1 MHFNF
6 KDDVYISHKKKHSM
20 GISHG
25 AVAQSVEPPSKVPV
39 WCNSTVASSHTA
51 VNPSS
56 AISSSAEIRALF
68 WENKL

>member
-6 KDDVYISHKKKHSM
+6 KDDDYISHKKEHSM
-20 GISHG
+20 GISHD
-25 AVAQSVEPPSKVPV
+25 AVAQSVKPHSKVPV
-39 WCNSTVASSHTA
+39 WCNSTVASNH
-51 VNPSS
+51 VNPRR

>member
-1 MHFNF
+1 
-6 KDDVYISHKKKHSM
+6 M